1 MATCR
6 TTCSALLIEENLLAC
21 LVLLVPVPDCSVRRT
36 TTLVFPLSAPVKG
49 VYIAQA
55 NYKRLWAQLRCIYV
69 TMSDEPKNFAPSVGG
84 RSTTPHGLY
93 QNNWKLPPKFPIK
106 MYKDLVDIFK
116 RSFPD
121 NGCSSGVALA
131 PATNA
136 VGVTLYVSRAKVP
149 KAYWDEVVAAVRDF
163 YQFSNKDDIDSCVAG
178 FLDLQRKLH
187 GEDDGDGVDGSSKGE
202 PARAVVVHRL
212 DARSRRVLLRTLI
225 DQVRARKLRLRR
237 FLRRCLML

>member
-1 MATCR
+1 
-6 TTCSALLIEENLLAC
+6 
-21 LVLLVPVPDCSVRRT
+21 
-36 TTLVFPLSAPVKG
+36 
-49 VYIAQA
+49 
-55 NYKRLWAQLRCIYV
+55 
-69 TMSDEPKNFAPSVGG
+69 MSDEPKNFAPSVGG
-84 RSTTPHGLY
+84 RSTTPYGLY